1 MNRLFLKNREGQGS
15 SLVWYV
21 FLLPTLL
28 GMLLFMTYP
37 VLESLRLSFFK
48 SNGTIE
54 SWVGFR
60 NYIRIFTSPTF
71 WRAVYSTFYIG
82 FFKMLISVPL
92 GFMIA
97 YLINSLTR
105 GKNLFKV
112 LFFIP
117 YITSIVAAGTIF
129 LFVLHP
135 GEGLLNGILGIFG
148 IPNVAWLSHATSA
161 RWGTILLTVWH
172 WLGFVIIICM
182 ANLQTI
188 SPELYEAS
196 RIDGASER
204 QQFFFITIPRM
215 ASCFSFLLVMGW
227 ISALKVF
234 TEPYILGRGAGSPA
248 GALMTLTGFV
258 YARGFGGSEFGYS
271 SAAAYVLFF
280 IIFLFT
286 LVNMKLSKMKA

>member
-1 MNRLFLKNREGQGS
+1 MNRSLNKKKAGQEN

-21 FLLPTLL
+21 FLIPTLL

-37 VLESLRLSFFK
+37 VLESLRLSFFR
-48 SNGTIE
+48 SNGTME
-54 SWVGFR
+54 SWVGLR
-60 NYIRIFTSPTF
+60 NYVRIFTSPTF
-71 WRAVYSTFYIG
+71 WRTVYTTFYIG
-82 FFKMLISVPL
+82 FFKMLISIPL

-97 YLINSLTR
+97 YLINTLTR

-117 YITSIVAAGTIF
+117 YITSVVAAGTIF

-135 GEGLLNGILGIFG
+135 GDGLMNSILGLFG
-148 IPNVAWLSHATSA
+148 IPNIAWLSHATSA
-161 RWGTILLTVWH
+161 RWGTIFLTVWH

-196 RIDGASER
+196 TIDGASEG
-204 QQFFFITIPRM
+204 QQFIYITIPRM

-234 TEPYILGRGAGSPA
+234 TEPYILGRGSGSPA

-258 YARGFGGSEFGYS
+258 YDRGFGGTEFGYS

-286 LVNMKLSKMKA
+286 MINMKLSKMDV